1 MVSVLDLEQYHLRA
15 PTFEKA
21 WTQATPYSGP
31 PVILMLFLSKRCQF
45 RAVLSRRITT
55 IRPSQDDQTHHA
67 DGLDDLVNVLVEP
80 NGIEPLTS

>member
-21 WTQATPYSGP
+21 WTQVPPYSGQ

-45 RAVLSRRITT
+45 LYGITSKGNNR
-55 IRPSQDDQTHHA
+55 RPSQDDQTHHWW
-67 DGLDDLVNVLVEP
+67 
-80 NGIEPLTS
+80 S

>member
-1 MVSVLDLEQYHLRA
+1 MPQVPA
-15 PTFEKA
+15 
-21 WTQATPYSGP
+21 YSRQ

-45 RAVLSRRITT
+45 LLLCLERQKA
-55 IRPSQDDQTHHA
+55 RPSQDDQTHPT